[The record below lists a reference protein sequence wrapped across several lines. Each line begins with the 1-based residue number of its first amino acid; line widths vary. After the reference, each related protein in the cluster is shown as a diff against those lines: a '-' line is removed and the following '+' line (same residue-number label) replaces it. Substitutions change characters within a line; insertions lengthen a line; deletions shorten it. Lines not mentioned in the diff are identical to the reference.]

1 MNLSAIKQVVTSKT
15 GLAILAGQ
23 QHSPAILFGAG
34 VIGVVGTV
42 ILASRATLKLSDTL
56 DEFEVGKAQSEAAL
70 DNNRIGSETAKSN
83 NVILHTHLVLDIA
96 KLYLPAVVLGT
107 ASIGALGGS
116 HYILTRRNAQLT
128 AAIVAID
135 KAFKQ
140 YRSRVVSEQGEDK
153 DREYMYG
160 TSSREV
166 LSETKKGEPK
176 VTKVTTFGD
185 GSSPYSV
192 VFDNDNKN
200 WQPTPEYNAFFLRQ
214 QQNYLNDRLRV
225 KGHVFLNDAYRE
237 LGFPDTEAGA
247 VTGWRWQ
254 GDGDNFIDF
263 GCWTDNT
270 LEDIREFMRNG
281 DRGILV
287 DFNVDGIIYKKIN
300 KKGQS

>member
-1 MNLSAIKQVVTSKT
+1 MNLSALKQIVTSKA
-15 GLAILAGQ
+15 GLALLAGQ
-23 QHSPAILFGAG
+23 KHSPAILFGAG
-34 VIGVVGTV
+34 VVGMVGTV
-42 ILASRATLKLSDTL
+42 VLASRATLKLSDTL
-56 DEFEVGKAQSEAAL
+56 DEFELGKSQSETAL
-70 DNNRIGSETAKSN
+70 NNSKIGAETAKSN
-83 NVILHTHLVLDIA
+83 NVILHTHLVLDVA
-96 KLYLPAVVLGT
+96 KLYMPAIILGT

-128 AAIVAID
+128 AAVVALD
-135 KAFKQ
+135 KAFKE
-140 YRSRVVSEQGEDK
+140 YRSRVVSDQGEDK

-160 TSSREV
+160 TSTREEY
-166 LSETKKGEPK
+166 SETKKGEPK

-200 WQPTPEYNAFFLRQ
+200 WQRTPEYNAFFLRQ
-214 QQNYLNDRLRV
+214 QQNYLNDRLRA

-237 LGFPDTEAGA
+237 LGFPDTEGGA

-281 DRGILV
+281 DRGILI
-287 DFNVDGIIYKKIN
+287 DFNVDGLIYKNIDK
-300 KKGQS
+300 KKG

>member
-1 MNLSAIKQVVTSKT
+1 MNLSALKQIVTSKT
-15 GLAILAGQ
+15 GLAILATQ
-23 QHSPAILFGAG
+23 KNSPAILFGAG
-34 VIGVVGTV
+34 VIGVLGTV
-42 ILASRATLKLSDTL
+42 VLASRATLKLSDAL

-70 DNNRIGSETAKSN
+70 NNNRIGDETAKSN
-83 NVILHTHLVLDIA
+83 NVILRTHLVLDVA
-96 KLYLPAVVLGT
+96 KLYAPAVILGT

-135 KAFKQ
+135 KAFKE
-140 YRSRVVSEQGEDK
+140 YRSRVVSDQGEDK

-160 TSSREV
+160 TSTREEY
-166 LSETKKGEPK
+166 SETKKGEPK

-192 VFDNDNKN
+192 IFDNENKN

-214 QQNYLNDRLRV
+214 QQNYLNDRLRA

-287 DFNVDGIIYKKIN
+287 DFNVDGLIYKNIN
-300 KKGQS
+300 KKKG

>member
-1 MNLSAIKQVVTSKT
+1 MNLSVLKQIVTSKA

-34 VIGVVGTV
+34 VVGMVGTV
-42 ILASRATLKLSDTL
+42 VLASRATLKLSDTL

-70 DNNRIGSETAKSN
+70 NNNRIGSETAKSN
-83 NVILHTHLVLDIA
+83 NVILHTHLVLDVG
-96 KLYLPAVVLGT
+96 KLYLPAIVLGT
-107 ASIGALGGS
+107 ASISALGGS

-128 AAIVAID
+128 AAVIAID

-140 YRSRVVSEQGEDK
+140 YRSRVIAEQGEDK

-160 TSSREV
+160 TSTREEY
-166 LSETKKGEPK
+166 SETKKGEPK

-214 QQNYLNDRLRV
+214 QQNYLNDRLRA

-237 LGFPDTEAGA
+237 LGFPDTASGA
-247 VTGWRWQ
+247 VTGWKWQ

-281 DRGILV
+281 DRGILL
-287 DFNVDGIIYKKIN
+287 DFNVDGVIYKSIDK
-300 KKGQS
+300 KKG

>member
-1 MNLSAIKQVVTSKT
+1 MNLSVIKQIVTSKA
-15 GLAILAGQ
+15 GLAILATQ
-23 QHSPAILFGAG
+23 KNSPAILFGAG
-34 VIGVVGTV
+34 VIGMVGTV
-42 ILASRATLKLSDTL
+42 VLASRSTLKLTDTI
-56 DEFEVGKAQSEAAL
+56 DEFDAGKLQSQAAL
-70 DNNRIGSETAKSN
+70 AQNKIGSETAKKN
-83 NVILHTHLVLDIA
+83 NVILHTHLVMDVA
-96 KLYLPAVVLGT
+96 KLYLPAVILGT

-128 AAIVAID
+128 AAVVAIE

-140 YRSRVVSEQGEDK
+140 YRGRVVADQGEDK

-166 LSETKKGEPK
+166 LSENKKGEPK
-176 VTKVTTFGD
+176 VTKVITFGD

-200 WQPTPEYNAFFLRQ
+200 WQQTPEYNAFFLRQ
-214 QQNYLNDRLRV
+214 QQNYLNDRLRS
-225 KGHVFLNDAYRE
+225 KGHIFLNDAYRE

-254 GDGDNFIDF
+254 GEGDNFIDF

-281 DRGILV
+281 DRGILI
-287 DFNVDGIIYKKIN
+287 DFNVDGLIYKNIDK
-300 KKGQS
+300 KKG

>member
-1 MNLSAIKQVVTSKT
+1 MNLSAIKQIVTSKT
-15 GLAILAGQ
+15 GLAILATQ
-23 QHSPAILFGAG
+23 KNSPAILFGAG
-34 VIGVVGTV
+34 VIGVLGTV
-42 ILASRATLKLSDTL
+42 VLASRATLKLSDAL
-56 DEFEVGKAQSEAAL
+56 DEFEVGKAKSEAAFN
-70 DNNRIGSETAKSN
+70 NNRIGSETAKSN
-83 NVILHTHLVLDIA
+83 NVILRTHLVLDVA

-135 KAFKQ
+135 KAFKE
-140 YRSRVVSEQGEDK
+140 YRSRVVAEQGEDK

-160 TSSREV
+160 TSTRDEF
-166 LSETKKGEPK
+166 SETKKGEPK

-214 QQNYLNDRLRV
+214 QQNYLNDRLRS

-287 DFNVDGIIYKKIN
+287 DFNVDGIIYRSLDK
-300 KKGQS
+300 KKG

>member
-1 MNLSAIKQVVTSKT
+1 MNLSAIKQIVTSKA
-15 GLAILAGQ
+15 GLAVLAGH

-42 ILASRATLKLSDTL
+42 VLASRATLKLSDTL

-70 DNNRIGSETAKSN
+70 NNNRIGSETAKSN
-83 NVILHTHLVLDIA
+83 NVILHTHLVLGIA
-96 KLYLPAVVLGT
+96 KLYMPAVILGT

-128 AAIVAID
+128 AAIIALD
-135 KAFKQ
+135 KAFKE

-160 TSSREV
+160 TSTREEY
-166 LSETKKGEPK
+166 SETKKGEPK

-214 QQNYLNDRLRV
+214 QQNYLNDRLRA

-237 LGFPDTEAGA
+237 LGFPDTTSGA
-247 VTGWRWQ
+247 VTGWKWQ

-287 DFNVDGIIYKKIN
+287 DFNVDGVIYKNLDK
-300 KKGQS
+300 KKG

>member
-1 MNLSAIKQVVTSKT
+1 MNLSALKQIVTSRA
-15 GLAILAGQ
+15 GMAVLAGQ

-34 VIGVVGTV
+34 VIGMVGTV
-42 ILASRATLKLSDTL
+42 VLASRATLKLSDTL
-56 DEFEVGKAQSEAAL
+56 DEFELGKAVSESAL
-70 DNNRIGSETAKSN
+70 NNNRIGSETAKSN
-83 NVILHTHLVLDIA
+83 NVILHTQLVLGVA
-96 KLYLPAVVLGT
+96 KLYMPAVILGT

-128 AAIVAID
+128 AAVVALD
-135 KAFKQ
+135 KAFKE

-160 TSSREV
+160 TSTREEY
-166 LSETKKGEPK
+166 SETKKGEPK

-192 VFDNDNKN
+192 VFDKDNNN

-214 QQNYLNDRLRV
+214 QQNYLNDRLRA

-237 LGFPDTEAGA
+237 LGFPDTTSGA

-281 DRGILV
+281 GRGILI
-287 DFNVDGIIYKKIN
+287 DFNVDGVIYKNIDK
-300 KKGQS
+300 KKG

>member
-1 MNLSAIKQVVTSKT
+1 MNLSAIKQVVTSKA

-23 QHSPAILFGAG
+23 KHSPAILFGAG
-34 VIGVVGTV
+34 VVGMIGTV
-42 ILASRATLKLSDTL
+42 VLASRATLKLSETL
-56 DEFEVGKAQSEAAL
+56 DEFELGQAQSEAAL
-70 DNNRIGSETAKSN
+70 ENNKIGDETAKSN
-83 NVILHTHLVLDIA
+83 NVILRTHLVIDVT
-96 KLYLPAVVLGT
+96 KLYLPAVLLGT

-135 KAFKQ
+135 KAFKE
-140 YRSRVVSEQGEDK
+140 YRGRVVADQGEDK

-160 TSSREV
+160 TSTREEY
-166 LSETKKGEPK
+166 SETKKGEPK

-192 VFDNDNKN
+192 VFDNENKN

-214 QQNYLNDRLRV
+214 QQNYLNDRLRA

-237 LGFPDTEAGA
+237 LGFPDTEGGA
-247 VTGWRWQ
+247 VTGWKWQ

-281 DRGILV
+281 DRGILI
-287 DFNVDGIIYKKIN
+287 DFNVDGLIYKNLN
-300 KKGQS
+300 KKKG

>member
-1 MNLSAIKQVVTSKT
+1 MNLSVIKQIVTSKA
-15 GLAILAGQ
+15 GLAILTTQ
-23 QHSPAILFGAG
+23 KNSPAILFGAG
-34 VIGVVGTV
+34 VIGMVGTV
-42 ILASRATLKLSDTL
+42 VLASRSTLKLSDAL
-56 DEFEVGKAQSEAAL
+56 DEFEVGKAASASAL
-70 DNNRIGSETAKSN
+70 NAKRIGDETAKKNSI
-83 NVILHTHLVLDIA
+83 ILHTHLVLDVG
-96 KLYLPAVVLGT
+96 KLYLPAIILGV

-128 AAIVAID
+128 AAVVALE

-140 YRSRVVSEQGEDK
+140 YRGRVIADQGEDK

-166 LSETKKGEPK
+166 LSENKKGEPK
-176 VTKVTTFGD
+176 VAKVITFGD

-192 VFDNDNKN
+192 VFGNDNKN

-214 QQNYLNDRLRV
+214 QQNYLNDRLRS
-225 KGHVFLNDAYRE
+225 KGHIFLNDAYRE

-247 VTGWRWQ
+247 LTGWRWQ

-270 LEDIREFMRNG
+270 LEDIRDFMRNG
-281 DRGILV
+281 DRGILL
-287 DFNVDGIIYKKIN
+287 DFNVDGLIYKKIEK
-300 KKGQS
+300 KKG